1 MKMSCRVAYF
11 SMEIGIHPAVPTY
24 SGGLGVL
31 AGDTLRSAA
40 DLCLPM
46 VAVTP
51 VHRKGYFIQEL
62 DQNGV
67 QREHPAPWNVEDM
80 LEPLEPRVSIEIEGR
95 RVLLRAWRYTLK
107 GVTGG
112 TVPVFL
118 LDTNMPEN
126 DPGDRALTDHLYG
139 GDLRYRLC
147 QEAVLGIGGV
157 RLLRALGYS
166 AIDRFH
172 MNEGHA
178 ALLTLELLREQL
190 ALRQSCSITAAD
202 VEAVRSKCVF
212 TTHTPVPAGHDQFSM
227 HLVEQ
232 VLGHQVMNCI
242 PSEAIR
248 DGQLNMTRLALYFS
262 QAANAVAKRHSE
274 VSQRMFPEYR
284 INAITNGVHAAT
296 WTSAAFADLFDRW
309 MPGWR
314 EDNAHLRFA
323 AGIPDNEIW
332 DAHVQAKRLL
342 IEHVNRMTNA
352 GFDPGVFTMGFARR
366 ATTYKRADLLV
377 SDVGRLKAMADR
389 FGPIQ
394 IVYADKAHPHDAGGK
409 EMIYRVHQAIAQ
421 LQPTVRVVYLANYD
435 MPLARIIIPGVDL
448 WVNTPQRP
456 LEASGTSGMKAA
468 LNGVPQLSILDG
480 WWVEG
485 CVENVTGW
493 AIGPDRHAM
502 DDPHDWQRDAAD
514 LYDKLERVV
523 LPTFHEQRERWIE
536 IMRMTIAINGAYFN
550 TQRMVQDYAVRAY
563 MC

>member
-1 MKMSCRVAYF
+1 
-11 SMEIGIHPAVPTY
+11 
-24 SGGLGVL
+24 
-31 AGDTLRSAA
+31 
-40 DLCLPM
+40 
-46 VAVTP
+46 
-51 VHRKGYFIQEL
+51 
-62 DQNGV
+62 
-67 QREHPAPWNVEDM
+67 
-80 LEPLEPRVSIEIEGR
+80 
-95 RVLLRAWRYTLK
+95 
-107 GVTGG
+107 
-112 TVPVFL
+112 
-118 LDTNMPEN
+118 
-126 DPGDRALTDHLYG
+126 
-139 GDLRYRLC
+139 
-147 QEAVLGIGGV
+147 
-157 RLLRALGYS
+157 
-166 AIDRFH
+166 
-172 MNEGHA
+172 
-178 ALLTLELLREQL
+178 
-190 ALRQSCSITAAD
+190 
-202 VEAVRSKCVF
+202 
-212 TTHTPVPAGHDQFSM
+212 
-227 HLVEQ
+227 
-232 VLGHQVMNCI
+232 
-242 PSEAIR
+242 
-248 DGQLNMTRLALYFS
+248 
-262 QAANAVAKRHSE
+262 SE